1 MPPTRETARVV
12 TKATVTT
19 RCSMGR
25 TASLGSDRQDS
36 EGDQDADAE
45 QRQGVVEDESAEGLE
60 RVDVG
65 DAAGH
70 VERGSAWRDG
80 RLARGEDEHGDR
92 GGIRTDP
99 LRGHGGEPEQVNG
112 GRRGGC
118 SKGGGPGGGLYK
130 IEGG

>member
-25 TASLGSDRQDS
+25 TASLGSDRQDF

-45 QRQGVVEDESAEGLE
+45 QRQGVVEDEPAEGLE

-70 VERGSAWRDG
+70 VERGSAWRDRSEEHTSELQSRQYLVC
-80 RLARGEDEHGDR
+80 RLLLE
-92 GGIRTDP
+92 
-99 LRGHGGEPEQVNG
+99 
-112 GRRGGC
+112 
-118 SKGGGPGGGLYK
+118 KK
-130 IEGG
+130 